1 MLKKNTIKNVVLK
14 ILLEKLEN
22 LERRIVKKKTKKKRL
37 RRFIVL
43 KMHHVLSIRVF
54 FFGSWT

>member
-22 LERRIVKKKTKKKRL
+22 LERRIAKKKTKKIRL
-37 RRFIVL
+37 IRRFIVL
-43 KMHHVLSIRVF
+43 KIHNVLSIRVF
-54 FFGSWT
+54 FF